1 MARRNKMPLATS
13 VAIRLVVVNTILI
26 HINLKKMETFM
37 LVLIYICM
45 YVYES
50 LLGILINIQTYIF
63 LIIQNNL
70 NVLHL
75 LYQLMLIL
83 IGLNIHIKIYE
94 ETNCIM
100 FIKITRKKLYV
111 CNCIVSF
118 PIYCRMD

>member
-1 MARRNKMPLATS
+1 
-13 VAIRLVVVNTILI
+13 
-26 HINLKKMETFM
+26 M

-83 IGLNIHIKIYE
+83 IGHINLHE

-100 FIKITRKKLYV
+100 FVKITWKKLYV
-111 CNCIVSF
+111 CNCIVFFQYTAEWISITIKF
-118 PIYCRMD
+118 

>member
-1 MARRNKMPLATS
+1 
-13 VAIRLVVVNTILI
+13 
-26 HINLKKMETFM
+26 M

-63 LIIQNNL
+63 LIIQNYL

-100 FIKITRKKLYV
+100 FIKITWKKLYV